1 MFSKEFLQFKQMKF
15 ALPIFV
21 VAAIIVIFKG
31 GYAFGQ
37 WLYHA
42 LH

>member
-1 MFSKEFLQFKQMKF
+1 MFTKEFLQSKQMKF
-15 ALPIFV
+15 ALPIF
-21 VAAIIVIFKG
+21 IIAGIITIVKG